1 MSLNAKRDG
10 FTKEDFRICAN
21 LASLPRGR
29 SDDILEEVRAVVAR
43 WPDYARQ
50 VGVPNDNIRRIE
62 KTLRLD
68 PFR

>member
-1 MSLNAKRDG
+1 MSLNAKRDD
-10 FTKEDFRICAN
+10 FMREDFRICAS

-29 SDDILEEVRAVVAR
+29 AENMLEEVRGVVSR

-50 VGVPNDNIRRIE
+50 AGVPADAIRRIQ